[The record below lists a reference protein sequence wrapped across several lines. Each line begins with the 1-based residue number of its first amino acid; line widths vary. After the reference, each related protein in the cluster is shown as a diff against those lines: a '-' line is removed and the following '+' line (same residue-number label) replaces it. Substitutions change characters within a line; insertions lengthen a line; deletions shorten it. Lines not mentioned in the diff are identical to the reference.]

1 MSRSPLNALLL
12 AGGRSRRMC
21 RDKATLTYGG
31 QPQLERVAE
40 LLAKHCIATYLSL
53 RQGQD
58 IPAGGPDVPTIE
70 DEFGEIGPL
79 GGILSAFSFKPKDPW
94 LVVACDLPFLTE
106 DTLKNLVHERDPE
119 YLATA
124 YRSAHDGLPEPLCAI
139 YEPSAFREILRFM
152 EEEKEDCPRKILIQ
166 INTKLIDL
174 VDQRALDNVN
184 TPEEYK
190 DAAAKL
196 TA

>member
-12 AGGRSRRMC
+12 AGGRSRRMH
-21 RDKATLTYGG
+21 RDKATLAYGG
-31 QPQLERVAE
+31 QLQLVRIAE
-40 LLAKHCIATYLSL
+40 LLTKYGLATYLSL
-53 RQGQD
+53 RQGQN
-58 IPAGGPDVPTIE
+58 IPAEGLNLPTIE
-70 DEFGEIGPL
+70 DKYGEIGPL
-79 GGILSAFSFKPKDPW
+79 GGMQSAFFSKPKTPW
-94 LVVACDLPFLTE
+94 LIVACDLPFLTQ
-106 DTLKNLVHERDPE
+106 DTLQKLIDERDPE

-124 YRSAHDGLPEPLCAI
+124 YRSAHDRLPEPLCAI
-139 YEPSAFREILRFM
+139 YEPSSFRETLRFM
-152 EEEKEDCPRKILIQ
+152 EEEKEYCPRKILIR

-190 DAAAKL
+190 EAAAKL